1 MMDLRELGWNQ
12 FFEEH
17 FTDFKRKGLVPARVI
32 REHKHIYRV
41 HTDQGPIAASLA
53 GKIDFDATVKADYP
67 TVGDWVA
74 VTLIPNEHK
83 AVIRAILPR
92 KSKFTRKSAS
102 KADEEQVIAVNIETV
117 FIVTSLDEDFNL
129 RRIERYLV
137 LAWDSGADPVIILNK
152 SDLCDDI
159 EYYIKEIKFIAP
171 DVPIHPIS
179 ATEGQ
184 GIEPLFEYLGSG
196 KTVSLL
202 GSSGVGKS
210 TIINT
215 ILGIERLAV
224 APVREDDSKGRHT
237 TTHRELILLPQG
249 GAMIDNPGMRQL
261 HLWVDQDGINRAFE
275 DIALIAENC
284 KFRNCSHDHEPGCAV
299 LEALEE
305 GKIDFQRIENFQKL
319 KYEIELLE
327 IRQEQSRKAKERA
340 QQAKKT
346 VKSNKTK
353 AKIKKKKKNKKKRK
367 KK

>member
-1 MMDLRELGWNQ
+1 MDLRELGWNR

-17 FTDFKRKGLVPARVI
+17 FTDYKQKGLVPARVI
-32 REHKHIYRV
+32 REHKHIYHV
-41 HTDQGPIAASLA
+41 QTEQGSIAAALA
-53 GKIDFDATVKADYP
+53 GKIDFDAQTKADYP

-74 VTLIPNEHK
+74 VKLIPNEDK

-102 KADEEQVIAVNIETV
+102 RADEEQVIAVNIETV
-117 FIVTSLDEDFNL
+117 FLVTALDEDFNL

-159 EYYIKEIKFIAP
+159 EHYISEIKFVAP
-171 DVPIHPIS
+171 DVPIHPVS
-179 ATEGQ
+179 ATEGE

-215 ILGIERLAV
+215 ILGIERQAV

-237 TTHRELILLPQG
+237 TTHRELIFLPQG
-249 GAMIDNPGMRQL
+249 GAVIDNPGMRQL
-261 HLWVDQDGINRAFE
+261 HMWVDQDSIKRAFE
-275 DIALIAENC
+275 DIESIAENC
-284 KFRNCSHDHEPGCAV
+284 KFRDCSHDHEPGCAV

-305 GKIDFQRIENFQKL
+305 GKISSQRIENFQKL
-319 KYEIELLE
+319 KDEIHLLE
-327 IRQEQSRKAKERA
+327 IRQEQNRKAKEIA
-340 QQAKKT
+340 QQRKKINK
-346 VKSNKTK
+346 VNKSN
-353 AKIKKKKKNKKKRK
+353 KKKKKKKKRK